1 MYTFRWDAGGRGGLE
16 AFLTHNQKIITAII
30 DVRGTGGQSN
40 EYKFEV
46 YRNLGAKEIQDIVS
60 VTKFLCRKYDNIDAE
75 RVGIHGANYGGF
87 LAAMTLEYDT
97 DSLFS
102 CGISGI

>member
-1 MYTFRWDAGGRGGLE
+1 MYTLRWDAGGRGGFE
-16 AFLTHNQKIITAII
+16 AFLTNNQKVITAII
-30 DVRGTGGQSN
+30 DVRGSGGQSN

-46 YRNLGAKEIQDIVS
+46 YRKLGAKEIQDIFS
-60 VTKFLCRKYDNIDAE
+60 VTKFLSKKYDNIDTD
-75 RVGIHGANYGGF
+75 RVGIYGASYGGF
-87 LAAMTLEYDT
+87 LTAMTLDYDT